1 MKWMKERDLL
11 IAQTMAFVQSVTGK
25 MPDTAKTIAP
35 PVAFPV
41 ETSDPV
47 ETFDPVGTSE
57 IVRPAPV
64 VSDIP
69 PLRVMEA
76 QPVVQ
81 APIAS
86 QALVMDAL
94 VMDAPAMEVSVETS
108 RQIPRPVPL
117 SRPDLREDFQSE
129 IRARVANFRA
139 HQERFSREREAYCTA
154 TMAKVHAVLK
164 ESEVPPRLGK

>member
-41 ETSDPV
+41 ETSDHV
-47 ETFDPVGTSE
+47 ETSDRVETSE
-57 IVRPAPV
+57 IVRPALV

-86 QALVMDAL
+86 QALVMDA
-94 VMDAPAMEVSVETS
+94 PAMEVSVETS
-108 RQIPRPVPL
+108 RQIPKPVPL

>member
-25 MPDTAKTIAP
+25 TPDTGKTIAP
-35 PVAFPV
+35 SVTFSTG
-41 ETSDPV
+41 TSDPL
-47 ETFDPVGTSE
+47 DTSE
-57 IVRPAPV
+57 TVRPAAA

-69 PLRVMEA
+69 LLRVVEA
-76 QPVVQ
+76 PPVVQ

-86 QALVMDAL
+86 QA
-94 VMDAPAMEVSVETS
+94 PAIEVSVETS
-108 RQIPRPVPL
+108 REILKPIHFT
-117 SRPDLREDFQSE
+117 RPDLREDFQSE

-139 HQERFSREREAYCTA
+139 HQERFNREREAYCTA

-164 ESEVPPRLGK
+164 ESEVPPRLGDSPARARP

>member
-41 ETSDPV
+41 ETFDPV
-47 ETFDPVGTSE
+47 ETSDMVETSE

-86 QALVMDAL
+86 QALVMDA
-94 VMDAPAMEVSVETS
+94 PAMEVSVETS
-108 RQIPRPVPL
+108 RQIPKPVPL